1 MADME
6 MILQHGWAID
16 SGIWSQWKES
26 AAKINLEVNIKFA
39 ERGYFSR
46 SPLQAVFSG
55 EDKLKV
61 LVVHSLGLHLASKA
75 QIETSDL
82 LVIVGG
88 FSNFHEGSGRE
99 SKISRTSVRRM
110 LNKLNYAPD
119 QVIADFYASCGFPS
133 DYGEQD
139 ISQPENLKL
148 IIEDL
153 ELLDQ
158 CTFNPDWLALPGEVL
173 ILHGDND
180 AIAPV
185 HHAHRLNE
193 LCERST
199 MQIHQDGH
207 HALPYL
213 APDWCLEK
221 IRAHCLV
228 AQR

>member
-6 MILQHGWAID
+6 LILQHGWAID

-26 AAKINLEVNIKFA
+26 AAKIDLKLNIKFA

-46 SPLQAVFSG
+46 PPLQAMFSG
-55 EDKLKV
+55 EDNLQV

-75 QIETSDL
+75 QIDSSDL
-82 LVIVGG
+82 LVIIGG
-88 FSNFHEGSGRE
+88 FSNFHEGSARE

-110 LNKLNYAPD
+110 LHKLNQSPA
-119 QVIADFYASCGFPS
+119 QVIADFYARCGFPS
-133 DYGEQD
+133 DYHEQD
-139 ISQPENLKL
+139 ISPPENLKL

-153 ELLDQ
+153 KLLDQ
-158 CTFNPDWLALPGEVL
+158 STFNPDWSSLAGEVL
-173 ILHGDND
+173 ILHGEND

-185 HHAHRLNE
+185 RHAHRLNE
-193 LCERST
+193 LCKRSSI
-199 MQIHQDGH
+199 QLHQDGN

-213 APDWCLEK
+213 QPTWCLEK